1 MNRKNTVVLH
11 ICIISTIFVSAG
23 CYEHVAYPELVTSS
37 SVPSMTVYTQS
48 PSSSISSG
56 TWDSQLPSL
65 SVQSRTQPSTSSSFS
80 PKISSFETSS
90 GSSTLFLPGQY
101 RIVGRSVQRLPI
113 MSYVL
118 GNGPDVTFIIGAIHG
133 NEAAGVP
140 LVRRLTK
147 YLQKRP
153 NIMQGRTLVLLA
165 VANPDGMAHRSRV
178 NANGVDLNR
187 NFPSANRVNERA
199 TGASALSEPEARVIK
214 QLIDQY
220 SPDRI
225 VSIHQPLACIDYD
238 GPATNIAARMT
249 VYCDLPVKKLGA
261 KPGSLGSYAGIDLGI
276 PIITFEMKGND
287 SKLDSETLWRRYG
300 RALISTIVYP
310 DRVP

>member
-1 MNRKNTVVLH
+1 
-11 ICIISTIFVSAG
+11 
-23 CYEHVAYPELVTSS
+23 
-37 SVPSMTVYTQS
+37 
-48 PSSSISSG
+48 
-56 TWDSQLPSL
+56 
-65 SVQSRTQPSTSSSFS
+65 
-80 PKISSFETSS
+80 
-90 GSSTLFLPGQY
+90 
-101 RIVGRSVQRLPI
+101 

-118 GNGPDVTFIIGAIHG
+118 GQGQDVTFILAAIHG

-153 NIMQGRTLVLLA
+153 DIMQGRTLVLLA

-187 NFPSANRVNERA
+187 NFPSANRVNERR

-238 GPATNIAARMT
+238 GPATNLAARMT
-249 VYCDLPVKKLGA
+249 FYCDLPLKKLGA
-261 KPGSLGSYAGIDLGI
+261 KPGSLGSYTGVDLKI
-276 PIITFEMKGND
+276 PIITFEMKEND
-287 SKLDSETLWRRYG
+287 SRLDTETLWRRYG
-300 RALISTIVYP
+300 RALVAAIVYP